1 MKWGLFGGTF
11 DPIHFGHLRAAQELG
26 ALLSL
31 DRVIFIPA
39 PAPPHKTEREISPFD
54 DRLQMVR
61 LAVAGNPLF
70 SFSDVESHRSGKS
83 YSVDTVRY
91 FLKQAGQSTTLY
103 FITGQDAFN
112 AIMTWRQW
120 EALLELCHFAVMTR
134 PGYQNEGLKKI
145 LPPGLAAAY
154 RYDEAGDAFESP
166 SGKRVFFRKTTFLD
180 ISASDLREKI
190 RQGQSIR
197 YLTPDS
203 VIAYIEEKR
212 LYENSVKF

>member
-1 MKWGLFGGTF
+1 MKWALFGGTF

-39 PAPPHKTEREISPFD
+39 SAPPHKTERKITPFD
-54 DRLQMVR
+54 DRLEMVR
-61 LAVAGNPLF
+61 LAVSGNSLF
-70 SFSDVESHRSGKS
+70 SFSDIESQRSGKS

-91 FLKQAGQSTTLY
+91 FLKQARECTQLY

-112 AIMTWRQW
+112 AITTWREW
-120 EALLELCHFAVMTR
+120 ESLLGLCHFAVMTR
-134 PGYQNEGLKKI
+134 PGYENEGLKQI
-145 LPPGLAAAY
+145 LPDGLAAKY
-154 RYDEAGDAFESP
+154 RYDKDGDAFESP
-166 SGKRVFFRKTTFLD
+166 AGKSVFFRKTTFLD

-190 RQGQSIR
+190 RQGKSIR

-203 VIAYIEEKR
+203 VIRYIEANNV
-212 LYENSVKF
+212 YQP